1 MRSTFYLL
9 FLTSVA
15 IFYSAAAT
23 AAPIQPGSASYDYRN
38 EFITRVFP
46 GIPGFKPGDFE
57 IISEGVF
64 VTEWGQQDGNQIK
77 FEITSA
83 VANGE
88 FFGAPFKIFA
98 GIDEVPLLGPFVGTY
113 SNIVQ
118 DKNDPGFPTGEPSSL
133 LSADVSIAGPFS
145 QVLADGTTLYTIT
158 PYTFEGPISGL
169 PYPVGT
175 QFIGTEVEV
184 LLQLGPTPDPST
196 DPVIGLALAGGVV
209 EVTRV
214 IPEPSSLLCTWLC
227 GCLFVLAA
235 RRSRTAVKN
244 IGGR

>member
-1 MRSTFYLL
+1 M
-9 FLTSVA
+9 LTDA
-15 IFYSAAAT
+15 
-23 AAPIQPGSASYDYRN
+23 R
-38 EFITRVFP
+38 
-46 GIPGFKPGDFE
+46 
-57 IISEGVF
+57 
-64 VTEWGQQDGNQIK
+64 
-77 FEITSA
+77 EITSA
-83 VANGE
+83 VANGD

-98 GIDEVPLLGPFVGTY
+98 GIEEVPLLGPFVGTY

-133 LSADVSIAGPFS
+133 VSADVSIAGPFS

-175 QFIGTEVEV
+175 QFIGTEDVEV
-184 LLQLGPTPDPST
+184 RVQLGTMPDPSI

-214 IPEPSSLLCTWLC
+214 IPEPSFFVFTLLSSLMC
-227 GCLFVLAA
+227 FYVV
-235 RRSRTAVKN
+235 RRS
-244 IGGR
+244 